1 MPASRFAGLKRTYEM
16 FERTVVIALLVLLMA
31 VVLWSTVALGIGIVS
46 TVYARLVTGTTVEH
60 SPLADVIANMHVLH
74 DVFGGF
80 LLILIGLELMKTV
93 VMYLSDHEM
102 HVEVV
107 FTVAMIAIARHA
119 IDLDLKKIG
128 GLEMLGMASLII
140 TLAVAYFLFKKTLQ
154 PAAAA
159 TPERSVRSATDKA

>member
-1 MPASRFAGLKRTYEM
+1 MPASRFAGLKRAYDM

-31 VVLWSTVALGIGIVS
+31 VVLWSTLALGTGIVS
-46 TVYARLVTGTTVEH
+46 SMFIRLATGTTVEH

-154 PAAAA
+154 PAPARAADPA
-159 TPERSVRSATDKA
+159 ARSAPDRT